1 MEILPQPPPGR
12 NSEPGEWDIIWRV
25 RISTDRCVACA
36 NCVPV
41 CPVGAIDIDP
51 VLERAVVDQDR
62 CVECFTCYR
71 GLSTEHLNPTMVRT
85 IRKVFG
91 LFRMRFDPEPD
102 VCPTAAIEP
111 QELSWP
117 RIVRRAFSDPLV
129 PHESTGIHGRGTEE
143 VKTNDVTFR
152 VGEGEAGFTIEFGR
166 PTVSTRF
173 YDISRMT
180 EALAKTGVEFEK
192 KNPVTHLMPDPSTGK
207 IREDI
212 LQERVLS
219 AIVEIK
225 TRMERVPEMLR
236 TVTEV
241 ARGLDTIVAI
251 GVSTRCSPEGRSAL
265 EEVLRREGYPFWR
278 GKTNLGLGRR
288 QSVPA
293 ERGPEAVSVS

>member
-1 MEILPQPPPGR
+1 LPQPGGR
-12 NSEPGEWDIIWRV
+12 RNREPGPLDILQGV
-25 RISTDRCVACA
+25 RISTERCVACA

-51 VLERAVVDQDR
+51 VISRAVVDQDR

-71 GLSTEHLNPTMVRT
+71 GLSTEHLNPTLVRT

-91 LFRMRFDPEPD
+91 WFRMRFDPEPD

-173 YDISRMT
+173 SDISRMT

-192 KNPVTHLMPDPSTGK
+192 KNPVTHLMPDPSTGR

-212 LQERVLS
+212 LDERILS

-225 TRMERVPEMLR
+225 TRMERVPEMLS

-241 ARGLDTIVAI
+241 ARSLDTIVAI
-251 GVSTRCSPEGRSAL
+251 GVSTRCSAEGRSAL
-265 EEVLRREGYPFWR
+265 EEVLQREGYAFWR

-288 QSVPA
+288 PTVP
-293 ERGPEAVSVS
+293 EPVSEEVTVS